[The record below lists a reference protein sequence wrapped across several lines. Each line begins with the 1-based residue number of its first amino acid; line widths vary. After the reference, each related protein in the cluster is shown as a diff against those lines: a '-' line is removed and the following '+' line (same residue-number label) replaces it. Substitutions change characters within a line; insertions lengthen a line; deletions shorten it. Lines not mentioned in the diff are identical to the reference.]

1 MINFFPTISS
11 YNFGLTG
18 GVKTVKN
25 IFTSVNVD
33 IDDVELVKEE
43 IAYPAERPEQ
53 ASYRLY
59 NDFNNYWA
67 ILLLNGIKNPF
78 NWNTVLGQDL
88 NNESLE
94 RYDTRVLQFGNL
106 SPFLPSVSENGITID
121 GMIRDFY
128 EPDDIDSYLGVKF
141 GDINIG
147 VGDTLLFETGGGVDR
162 IKCVG
167 AGILPS
173 PSIGMDLNTAGRIQD
188 WYQHG
193 QCIVP
198 STSNFL
204 QTKLQQIT
212 AGKKLTCAL
221 DANGIIHCW
230 GDEALIVKFTEFS
243 NEIPFSIDTPNYCIS
258 NISSVKFIEASED
271 KLVAIDSSNTI
282 RIVNGSDERSL
293 IGSGV
298 TGSKVSFFH
307 ITDDGSEGGVALL
320 SNGTVV
326 DFNSF
331 PPTGT
336 TLSDVACGSQ
346 FCIGLLGNGS
356 LTGWGSNDYNQLGG
370 IPGGTG
376 FTKISATYNHALALK
391 NDGTVYAWGLSAD
404 GQCTVPDKKFIDI
417 SAGKKHS
424 AALTQNNELCAWGK
438 ITKSGFAGTNTTGLI
453 GTTYS
458 DYTMNEYS
466 IYGKFDKIYSGDN
479 HIVLAGLTGEYKR
492 FYGIIT
498 NIDFDYM
505 RITCKIFGGDLGTDE
520 LFFDDPTGTI
530 VTVIDTDTKEI
541 KGTIH
546 HKLLGIQKQKNAT
559 LEIKSGNQIIPLTS
573 EIWKTVYI
581 INYNTPDKDIRLIT
595 LKKIYDSYNLTLKNK
610 FYYVSPILIQK
621 LQAKIQK
628 DINQNNLN
636 LNYKLSTI

>member
-1 MINFFPTISS
+1 MINYFPTFSS

-18 GVKTVKN
+18 GIKTVKN
-25 IFTSVNVD
+25 LFTSINID
-33 IDDVELVKEE
+33 IDDPELVREE

-53 ASYRLY
+53 ASYRIY

-78 NWNTVLGQDL
+78 NWNTILGQDL

-106 SPFLPSVSENGITID
+106 SPFLPTSSENGITID
-121 GMIRDFY
+121 GMFRDFY
-128 EPDDIDSYLGVKF
+128 EPDDIDSYMGVNFF
-141 GDINIG
+141 GGMVD
-147 VGDTLLFETGGGVDR
+147 VGDTILFETGGGVNR

-167 AGILPS
+167 SGILPS
-173 PSIGMDLNTAGRIQD
+173 PSVGISLYDSGRIQN

-198 STSNFL
+198 DNPNFVP
-204 QTKLQQIT
+204 THIKQIT
-212 AGKKLTCAL
+212 AGKKITCVL
-221 DANGIIHCW
+221 DSLGFIWCW
-230 GDEALIVKFTEFS
+230 GDEQIISKFISET
-243 NEIPFSIDTPNYCIS
+243 NEIDFAPDTPNSCV
-258 NISSVKFIEASED
+258 SVQNLYKFIEASENR
-271 KLVAIDSSNTI
+271 LIAIDFNNII
-282 RIVNGSDERSL
+282 RIQNGTDERSL
-293 IGSGV
+293 MGSGV

-307 ITDDGSEGGVALL
+307 TTEDGFEGGVVLL
-320 SNGTVV
+320 ANGNVI

-356 LTGWGSNDYNQLGG
+356 LTGWGSNNYNQLTG

-376 FTKISATYNHALALK
+376 FTKISATYDHALALK

-424 AALTQNNELCAWGK
+424 AALTYNNELCSWGK
-438 ITKSGFAGTNTTGLI
+438 ITKAGFDGTNTTGLTGI
-453 GTTYS
+453 TYS
-458 DYTMNEYS
+458 DYNLNEYS

-498 NIDFDYM
+498 DINHDYK
-505 RITCKIFGGDLGTDE
+505 RIVCKVFGGDLGADE

-530 VTVIDTDTKEI
+530 VTVIDTATKEI
-541 KGTIH
+541 KGSIQH
-546 HKLLGIQKQKNAT
+546 RLLGIQK
-559 LEIKSGNQIIPLTS
+559 
-573 EIWKTVYI
+573 
-581 INYNTPDKDIRLIT
+581 
-595 LKKIYDSYNLTLKNK
+595 
-610 FYYVSPILIQK
+610 
-621 LQAKIQK
+621 
-628 DINQNNLN
+628 
-636 LNYKLSTI
+636 